1 MIIKRKDLLHDI
13 AGTAYII
20 ADSWEG
26 KESPHALHQIF
37 DICEAGN
44 IDRVDSL
51 LKLAAAEAAY
61 ELSPIVTLSTWRHN
75 FRLAFPR
82 PAAPAFCRC
91 YAPESASKAMETA
104 LFEVTREFM
113 VASVIHSWLAM
124 LLPSVAAHWEKRK
137 NSKLESLRST
147 VARAVSAR
155 NATLRRRLSPF

>member
-82 PAAPAFCRC
+82 PADPVFCRWP
-91 YAPESASKAMETA
+91 APESASKAMETA

-155 NATLRRRLSPF
+155 NATLRRCLSPF